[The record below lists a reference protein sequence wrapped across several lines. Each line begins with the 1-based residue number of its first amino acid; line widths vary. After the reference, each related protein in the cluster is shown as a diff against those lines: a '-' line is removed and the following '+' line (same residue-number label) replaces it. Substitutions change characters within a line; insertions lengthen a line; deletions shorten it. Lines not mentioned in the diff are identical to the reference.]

1 MTPEQVLVQ
10 LAGDLPPAT
19 LVTGSGAGLVVAG
32 LAGASGWTFWYDL
45 SAADAR
51 QVREEASL
59 AAPSGLR
66 VIMLSLDGASDRV
79 QDMLLKVLE
88 EPPETTRFVLAATRS
103 PLPTVVSRCRVLVLG
118 AGEPEAVT
126 AAAADIAAVGIA
138 IRAARARQP
147 SVLYQVVRDWRKNA
161 APGKEPEPVRL
172 LRAWSAEA
180 ASGRWRVF
188 SPHLAPGVSADRAV
202 KLLAE
207 LARYPGSRLGPAV
220 ALETVFSQE

>member
-1 MTPEQVLVQ
+1 MTPEQVLAQ
-10 LAGDLPPAT
+10 LSGELPPAT

-32 LAGASGWTFWYDL
+32 LAGACGWTLWYDL

-51 QVREEASL
+51 QVREEACL

-66 VIMLSLDGASDRV
+66 VIVLNLDGASEQV
-79 QDMLLKVLE
+79 QNMLLKVLE
-88 EPPETTRFVLAATRS
+88 EHPVTTRFVLTAARR

-118 AGEPEAVT
+118 QSGPEAVT
-126 AAAADIAAVGIA
+126 ATAADIAAVGTA

-147 SVLYQVVRDWRKNA
+147 SVLYPVVRGWWKSA

-180 ASGRWRVF
+180 ASGRWQVF
-188 SPHLAPGVSADRAV
+188 SPGLAPGVSPERAV
-202 KLLAE
+202 RLLAE